1 MIPRSDPKQRNN
13 LERWKDEKRRME
25 KEKNEKRGKEEK
37 NGDTK
42 SDSECRCKM
51 NPV

>member
-25 KEKNEKRGKEEK
+25 RRMEEKKNEKKGKRREEWRYK
-37 NGDTK
+37 IRLG
-42 SDSECRCKM
+42 M
-51 NPV
+51 